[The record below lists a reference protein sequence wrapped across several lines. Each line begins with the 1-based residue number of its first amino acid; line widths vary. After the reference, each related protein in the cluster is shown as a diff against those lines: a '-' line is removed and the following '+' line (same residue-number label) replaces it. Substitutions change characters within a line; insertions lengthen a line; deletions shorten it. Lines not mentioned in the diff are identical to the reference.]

1 MGAHSTCMHDFSVD
15 CSAYYILEE
24 KDLLTETEWE
34 QCENACNK
42 AGKRTA
48 RTYLFKDIVIQLSK
62 HD

>member
-15 CSAYYILEE
+15 CSAYHILEE
-24 KDLLTETEWE
+24 KDLSTETEWE
-34 QCENACNK
+34 QCENAGNK

>member
-1 MGAHSTCMHDFSVD
+1 MDAHSTCMHDFSIG
-15 CSAYYILEE
+15 CSAYHILEE
-24 KDLLTETEWE
+24 KDLSTETEWE
-34 QCENACNK
+34 QCENAGNK